1 MIWLTLGLMAVIV
14 FISRY
19 LFLEPKLPIKLNEKT
34 LQFLSYA
41 APAVLTAIAAPIVLV
56 QEHTLNIS
64 MQNNY
69 LIGAVIACLLA
80 YFTRNTLLTVLVSM
94 GVFFFI
100 LQ

>member
-1 MIWLTLGLMAVIV
+1 MIWLTLSLMALIIFV
-14 FISRY
+14 SRY
-19 LFLEPKLPIKLNEKT
+19 LFLEPRLPVKLNEKT

-56 QEHTLNIS
+56 HEHTLQLS
-64 MQNNY
+64 LQNNY

-94 GVFFFI
+94 SIFFFI
-100 LQ
+100 L

>member
-94 GVFFFI
+94 GIFFFI